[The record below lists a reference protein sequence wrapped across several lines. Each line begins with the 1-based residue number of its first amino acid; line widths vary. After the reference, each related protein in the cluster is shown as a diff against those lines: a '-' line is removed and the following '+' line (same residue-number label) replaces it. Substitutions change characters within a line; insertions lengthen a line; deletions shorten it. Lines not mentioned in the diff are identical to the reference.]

1 MKKEILLTALF
12 ALIIAGCQKPT
23 EVQLVNESVFDVEN
37 VEEPDPTIERTAV
50 DSTALLPKE
59 QQKFAGFIELVS
71 VRTDKGLGV
80 ESKIGARVVF
90 ESRTRFVVDTTTGRK
105 KYYGFRLGV
114 VRVNNERMFERE
126 RIARNLASG
135 FEYVFELPNYE
146 PLRRYSFTA
155 TRAIIDSVGEF
166 TVSVEAPENLAVQS
180 PVGGQRILQNKDL
193 ELRWSGKGNLSFIIS
208 TVQIQNNQIR
218 IIPILNVRAK
228 KNEGRA
234 TLPRKIL
241 EVLPKGNYVFTFVIS
256 NRDERATVGN
266 FRGKVLVQASSIYNV
281 VVGLI

>member
-80 ESKIGARVVF
+80 ESNIGARVVF
-90 ESRTRFVVDTTTGRK
+90 ESRVRSVVDPTTGRK
-105 KYYGFRLGV
+105 KYYGFPLDT
-114 VRVNNERMFERE
+114 VRVNDKLMFARE
-126 RIARNLASG
+126 RIARNPASG
-135 FEYVFELPNYE
+135 FEYVRELPTYE
-146 PLRRYSFTA
+146 PLRRYNFV
-155 TRAIIDSVGEF
+155 AISTHNDSVGAF
-166 TVSVEAPENLAVQS
+166 AVSVEAPENLAVQS

-228 KNEGRA
+228 RNEGHA
-234 TLPRKIL
+234 VLPRKVL
-241 EVLPKGNYVFTFVIS
+241 ELLPKGIYVFTFVLS

-266 FRGKVLVQASSIYNV
+266 FRGKVLVQASSIHNV